1 MRCAVCCAVCAVYCI
16 LYTVYCILY
25 TVYYVLNDDLH
36 TLIQVKVKRKLIE
49 FAHDEHA
56 RPDATIESMQK
67 LKSLF
72 KKDGTVTAAN
82 ASGISD
88 GAGALIL
95 HLHTPII
102 HVYTPLIHHIY
113 TSKHL

>member
-1 MRCAVCCAVCAVYCI
+1 MICI
-16 LYTVYCILY
+16 
-25 TVYYVLNDDLH
+25 
-36 TLIQVKVKRKLIE
+36 LIQVKVKRKLIE

-72 KKDGTVTAAN
+72 KMDGTVTAAN

-102 HVYTPLIHHIY
+102 HVYTPLINHIY